1 MAALSGTKRSPAPP
15 PFQHQAAL
23 LSPPPLLSPRGS
35 QPPAPLWGSPSCSQ
49 CPAEEEQLPALLP
62 VAPLAPLVA
71 LLPPA
76 APLCPAALD
85 CSDHKPAVLP
95 VLLTCGAAKHRSSI
109 RPCLPAAC
117 SDTRLFLPFSLA
129 ASKDLAQT
137 SYFMATNRLLFT
149 VDSYP
154 RGGCEGLPLCWLLSW
169 APFLLLVW
177 GRGRGVGG
185 LPRSLTA
192 CF

>member
-1 MAALSGTKRSPAPP
+1 MAPNAALPHLHSNIRQLCS
-15 PFQHQAAL
+15 AL
-23 LSPPPLLSPRGS
+23 PPLLSPRDS

-62 VAPLAPLVA
+62 IAPLAPLVA
-71 LLPPA
+71 LLPPG

-137 SYFMATNRLLFT
+137 SYFMATNRLLFS